1 MATQYRR
8 GRHSVTNLQAHLIF
22 VPKYRR
28 NVFTLESLAILRK
41 SMETVAIS
49 MGFEIIEFNGE
60 SDHVHLL
67 IEYPPKLSISTLV
80 NHLKGVSSRMYRQH
94 GFKSPHSEH
103 LWSPS
108 YFAVSVGGAPL
119 AVLKEY
125 IKNQKSP

>member
-1 MATQYRR
+1 M
-8 GRHSVTNLQAHLIF
+8 
-22 VPKYRR
+22 K
-28 NVFTLESLAILRK
+28 
-41 SMETVAIS
+41 TVAKS

-60 SDHVHLL
+60 PDHVHLL

-103 LWSPS
+103 LWSPR